1 MGQHNLGFMY
11 FKGRGIAKD
20 ETQAFK
26 WYRKSALKG
35 FGPAQHSLGFMYEQG
50 RGVAKDYL
58 QAHMW
63 FNLAASRETGER
75 QKRYLNS
82 RERVAKK
89 MSFQQIVEAKKLATE
104 WKPEKVAKRK

>member
-1 MGQHNLGFMY
+1 
-11 FKGRGIAKD
+11 
-20 ETQAFK
+20 
-26 WYRKSALKG
+26 
-35 FGPAQHSLGFMYEQG
+35 
-50 RGVAKDYL
+50 
-58 QAHMW
+58 
-63 FNLAASRETGER
+63 R